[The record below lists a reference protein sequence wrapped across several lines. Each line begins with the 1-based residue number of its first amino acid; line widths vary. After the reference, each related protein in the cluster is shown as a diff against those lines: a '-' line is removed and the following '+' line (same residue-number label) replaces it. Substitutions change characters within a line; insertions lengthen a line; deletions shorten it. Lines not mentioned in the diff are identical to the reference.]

1 MGEVNDM
8 KKVISVV
15 MCVVMLL
22 CCGCFAGCS
31 SQSEKSS
38 KTYSQSPEYLAH
50 YDSLVQA
57 LREGGF
63 KEAHY
68 ISDDR
73 SNVYLREDD
82 DKNAVFVPKKK
93 DSIYISNLDND
104 IDLVKLIDILL
115 KFCFNEENRSQKIVD
130 DMYNTLRASSTP
142 RVVFYDDY
150 DVLFHP
156 DTEETYIDSV
166 TIIPHDSIPNLS
178 TITQ

>member
-1 MGEVNDM
+1 M

-22 CCGCFAGCS
+22 CCVCFAGCS

-38 KTYSQSPEYLAH
+38 KTYSKSPEYLAH

-68 ISDDR
+68 ILDDR

-82 DKNAVFVPKKK
+82 DKNTVYVPKKK
-93 DSIYISNLDND
+93 DGIYISNLDND
-104 IDLVKLIDILL
+104 IDLVKLLDILL

-130 DMYNTLRASSTP
+130 DMYNTLRASSTYWA
-142 RVVFYDDY
+142 VFYDDY

-156 DTEETYIDSV
+156 DTEEIYIDGV
-166 TIIPHDSIPNLS
+166 TIVPHDSIPNLS
-178 TITQ
+178 TINQ

>member
-1 MGEVNDM
+1 M

-15 MCVVMLL
+15 MCAVMLL

-31 SQSEKSS
+31 SQSS
-38 KTYSQSPEYLAH
+38 KTYSRSPEFAH

-68 ISDDR
+68 ISGDR
-73 SNVYLREDD
+73 NKVYLREDD
-82 DKNAVFVPKKK
+82 DKNAVFIPEKK
-93 DSIYISNLDND
+93 DDIYISNLDND
-104 IDLVKLIDILL
+104 IDLVKLLDILL

-130 DMYNTLRASSTP
+130 DMYNTLRASSTS